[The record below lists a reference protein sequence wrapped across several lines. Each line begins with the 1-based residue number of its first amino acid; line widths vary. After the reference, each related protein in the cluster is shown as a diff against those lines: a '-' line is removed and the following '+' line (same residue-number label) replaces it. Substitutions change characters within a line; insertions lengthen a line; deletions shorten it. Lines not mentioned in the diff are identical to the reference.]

1 MAQLTRPDGAQI
13 EWRLHGD
20 GGPLVVVS
28 QMGMHPPGVLDRI
41 VAELAPDHRV
51 LTYDLRGTGASSEHG
66 PYDLE
71 TDAADLAAV
80 VEEAGGEALA
90 IGLGDGAR
98 RAIQAAQRPKL
109 VHTVVVSGEMPL
121 GASGSV
127 TATRGSLADSPAVLD
142 ALVQLLETDYRAGL
156 RTLLESSEEDW
167 SEGLTQ
173 ERIDATAAHIP
184 QEVGVTRLRSWIGDD
199 SRERASRL
207 GGRLW
212 FLHYPSNAW
221 FRGTLETLRKEL
233 PEAHF
238 EPVPDGV
245 ISRPAENADVVRRI
259 LAAQRT
265 AA

>member
-1 MAQLTRPDGAQI
+1 M
-13 EWRLHGD
+13 
-20 GGPLVVVS
+20 VS

-51 LTYDLRGTGASSEHG
+51 LSHDLRGTGASSEDG

-98 RAIQAAQRPKL
+98 RAIRAAQRPEL
-109 VHTVVVSGEMPL
+109 VHTVVVSGEVPL
-121 GASGSV
+121 GASGSA
-127 TATRGSLADSPAVLD
+127 TGTRGPLADSPAVLD

-156 RTLLESSEEDW
+156 RTLLESSEERW
-167 SEGLTQ
+167 EERLIQ

-184 QEVGVTRLRSWIGDD
+184 QEVGVTRLRSWIEND
-199 SRERASRL
+199 SRQLARGL

-221 FRGTLETLRKEL
+221 FRGTLDVLREEL
-233 PEAHF
+233 PEANF
-238 EPVPDGV
+238 EPVPDGM
-245 ISRPAENADVVRRI
+245 ISRPAENAEVVRRI
-259 LAAQRT
+259 LTAQR
-265 AA
+265 AAA